1 MGLGYRYPRSEPA
14 TALAI
19 AASRSSPSDHP
30 SAVGVKIGEIPPNPT
45 VRRDSLATKYSK
57 TISRNHS
64 TSLIVGSALRSS
76 PTHGILPVPAPR
88 GPMPAIGQP
97 KWQPPGSSIGSRR
110 GQSQIYILCGR
121 LQLPTFAT
129 YGRATRWAGR
139 TEPNAVRPR
148 WRRPGRRKYPAACG
162 VAQRV
167 GGPPLDHHQGNGARP
182 HLRPHMVP
190 LLGNAGAASH
200 QICCHEVPTILWEWR
215 GTCTLSTTAT

>member
-76 PTHGILPVPAPR
+76 PTHGILPVPAPV
-88 GPMPAIGQP
+88 GPCLPLDSQNGSLQAPALDLAEA
-97 KWQPPGSSIGSRR
+97 KARFTFSVDDFNFPP
-110 GQSQIYILCGR
+110 LPHMAE
-121 LQLPTFAT
+121 QL
-129 YGRATRWAGR
+129 AGR
-139 TEPNAVRPR
+139 EGQNPTLSVPGGGDQEEGSIPLLAASPRGLAVH
-148 WRRPGRRKYPAACG
+148 
-162 VAQRV
+162 
-167 GGPPLDHHQGNGARP
+167 PLDHHQGNGARP
-182 HLRPHMVP
+182 HLRPYMVP
-190 LLGNAGAASH
+190 LLGHAGAASH

-215 GTCTLSTTAT
+215 GTCTLSTT